1 MVYNALCHQL
11 LDYSLLISQ
20 RVAEMSPLIQYAVV
34 SMLSGSVVALI
45 SMVAILGILVYQYR
59 KRGILVVKKGLTESE
74 ALLRT
79 KLEGA

>member
-1 MVYNALCHQL
+1 
-11 LDYSLLISQ
+11 
-20 RVAEMSPLIQYAVV
+20 MSPLIQYAVV

-45 SMVAILGILVYQYR
+45 CMVAILGILVYQYR

-79 KLEGA
+79 KLEDA